1 MTTLSL
7 ALESLS
13 DPVTEQAVQYEF
25 SIDEELHK
33 LDNHFS
39 LVTECYSVI
48 DSIKKQEFISFEDY
62 SGIKDWVYTKSAQLN
77 IPVKLKI
84 ATETIASCQSLAL
97 EGIGDFFSAIW
108 TAIKKMVAG
117 IWEFLKR
124 VFGASKKSSE
134 NTSRNLRRMEDE
146 IRALMSKQK
155 HFDQDKIKAYIN
167 SAVEKGELDGFKHVV
182 LSDIEVSNN
191 SLNSVIRHINTTLS
205 QIKSVTDALCTNH
218 DISVAKHNYIDSI
231 TSDEGKFI
239 SDAISIKLSESPE
252 FKAYQELVRQGSVSI
267 PNLFINGFYSNKE
280 NDAKSVIGGINGS
293 IDLTKVKFL
302 IFKRIKGSNPLTM
315 FTVATTVKNATD
327 SPILNTD
334 VYKLSMISTDSPGII
349 NKFVIN
355 KTPSIPIPVIDD
367 VGYLVIT
374 LLKFIGDGKNFLNGA
389 QTKTL
394 VSLEAI
400 KKSLGTIDR
409 LSKKLSNYDNNIDI
423 LKENI
428 NIIKFL
434 MMDGLSDAN
443 ILTVLDNIAMEYIG
457 AINTYIG
464 IIQQAYTEG
473 LK

>member
-25 SIDEELHK
+25 SVDEELYK

-108 TAIKKMVAG
+108 TAIKKIVAG

-124 VFGASKKSSE
+124 VFGASKKNSE

-155 HFDQDKIKAYIN
+155 HFDHEKIKAYID
-167 SAVEKGELDGFKHVV
+167 SAVSESKLDDFKHVV
-182 LSDIEVSNN
+182 LSDIAPG
-191 SLNSVIRHINTTLS
+191 NSVANSVSHHINVTLS
-205 QIKSVTDALCTNH
+205 QIKSITDVL
-218 DISVAKHNYIDSI
+218 SDSI
-231 TSDEGKFI
+231 ALANARTSYIGKLVADVPALTAKMSTLKLHETDDFI
-239 SDAISIKLSESPE
+239 NYRETVKQYSASLPS
-252 FKAYQELVRQGSVSI
+252 R
-267 PNLFINGFYSNKE
+267 FINGFYSDKQ
-280 NDAKSVIGGINGS
+280 DKLKPDVALSDQRL
-293 IDLTKVKFL
+293 DLSKAKFL
-302 IFKRIKGSNPLTM
+302 LFKVPGNKNTLKVFCISTLKISDDRTSTFKEDVFLLSDTD
-315 FTVATTVKNATD
+315 VTVKDMKEFTTN
-327 SPILNTD
+327 SKPD
-334 VYKLSMISTDSPGII
+334 VL
-349 NKFVIN
+349 
-355 KTPSIPIPVIDD
+355 IPPIDD
-367 VGYLVIT
+367 VGYLIINAA
-374 LLKFIGDGKNFLNGA
+374 KFVRDADIYAKDAESKVNNKLISLQANIEDIHGAFSGLDSGDA
-389 QTKTL
+389 QNET
-394 VSLEAI
+394 
-400 KKSLGTIDR
+400 
-409 LSKKLSNYDNNIDI
+409 

-428 NIIKFL
+428 NTIRFLLMDSLSENNITASVLLVKDRYMKIINDYLK
-434 MMDGLSDAN
+434 
-443 ILTVLDNIAMEYIG
+443 
-457 AINTYIG
+457 
-464 IIQQAYTEG
+464 IIQDAYTEG